1 MGGYVIAKHHVLGY
15 SVSNYTLKIEILKPV
30 TTNDKKTDFNRLT
43 YLHIIKC
50 RKPFRR
56 TVRRYNLLC
65 AFPREYFNMIFSGV
79 FTGLTSRNN
88 NNIKFRSKRK

>member
-1 MGGYVIAKHHVLGY
+1 MRREVMRGYVIAKHHVLGY
-15 SVSNYTLKIEILKPV
+15 SVSNYTFEIEILKPI

-43 YLHIIKC
+43 NLHIIKI

-65 AFPREYFNMIFSGV
+65 AFPREYFDMIF
-79 FTGLTSRNN
+79 LEYLQD
-88 NNIKFRSKRK
+88 